1 MTEHSDL
8 DFKETDNLENLDID
22 SNSKNAK
29 LSNNISTETDETNNP
44 KLTKENILSEPEDT
58 ILIQTLKEE
67 IENLKLEL
75 SNTNDKMFR
84 IAADAQNSSKQNLL
98 DIAEARK
105 QSKKSLVKN
114 ITPFLTTLVLSFSF
128 APNNEET
135 VKFVDQLKAGLVK
148 LNADLE
154 SSKVKMIVPVTGEL
168 FDPNTMQALN
178 SSDME
183 EPLVKNVA
191 SVGCIVDDQVIQ
203 PASVLI

>member
-22 SNSKNAK
+22 SKSKNET
-29 LSNNISTETDETNNP
+29 LSQNISTETDESKNP
-44 KLTKENILSEPEDT
+44 KLTKEDILSEPEDS

-67 IENLKLEL
+67 LENLKLEL

-128 APNNEET
+128 SPDNEET
-135 VKFVDQLKAGLVK
+135 VKFVDQLKSGLLK
-148 LNADLE
+148 LNTDLE
-154 SSKVKMIVPVTGEL
+154 NSQVKMIIPAIGDI

-178 SSDME
+178 SSDAE

-191 SVGCIVDDQVIQ
+191 SVGCIVDSQVIQ

>member
-22 SNSKNAK
+22 SKSKNET
-29 LSNNISTETDETNNP
+29 LSQNISTETDEAKNP
-44 KLTKENILSEPEDT
+44 KLTKEDILSEPEDS

-67 IENLKLEL
+67 LENLKLEL
-75 SNTNDKMFR
+75 SKTNDKMFR

-128 APNNEET
+128 APDNDET
-135 VKFVDQLKAGLVK
+135 VKFVDQLKSGLLK
-148 LNADLE
+148 LNTDLE
-154 SSKVKMIVPVTGEL
+154 NSQVKMIIPAIGDI

-178 SSDME
+178 SSDAE

-191 SVGCIVDDQVIQ
+191 SVGCIVDSQVIQ